1 MANQVYV
8 ETEAMASWKTE
19 MEKINKN
26 CIDNIDSIVS
36 SMNSL
41 SSSFQGAFADKY
53 DISFENYTKKV
64 KAGHESMR
72 DIESFL
78 DTIVEVMKNQ

>member
-1 MANQVYV
+1 MADVYV

-19 MEKINKN
+19 MEKINKD
-26 CIDNIDSIVS
+26 CIENIENIVT

-41 SSSFQGAFADKY
+41 NSSFQGDYADK
-53 DISFENYTKKV
+53 FEQAFGQYSNKV
-64 KAGHESMR
+64 KNSHVSMR
-72 DIESFL
+72 DIENFL